1 MQPYEK
7 IPRRT
12 PSEVAVSALA
22 PERAPSTDFS
32 LSATPFHFFS
42 LLYCTHRGTLI
53 QHTVVTAHTVCTP
66 TVGVS
71 SVSQHSILSR
81 YLSLSL
87 SLPPRECVHV
97 HVDIYVY
104 TIIIRLMVLELRRL
118 PQILSP
124 CSFLLW
130 ILTHKRFHSNLA
142 IAPTCDTVST
152 YHITDKARDPQRGLS
167 RATYL
172 LKVSR
177 RAPVACRPQCRG
189 RGRRRSKRSADQRGR
204 SASRDGKRDGG
215 R

>member
-1 MQPYEK
+1 M
-7 IPRRT
+7 
-12 PSEVAVSALA
+12 ALTVEA
-22 PERAPSTDFS
+22 LHIS
-32 LSATPFHFFS
+32 
-42 LLYCTHRGTLI
+42 TLI
-53 QHTVVTAHTVCTP
+53 TLSIYPLLT
-66 TVGVS
+66 S
-71 SVSQHSILSR
+71 SADCALSR
-81 YLSLSL
+81 ST
-87 SLPPRECVHV
+87 
-97 HVDIYVY
+97 YVLCGLARGY
-104 TIIIRLMVLELRRL
+104 AYARLIWLELRRL

>member
-1 MQPYEK
+1 MCV
-7 IPRRT
+7 T
-12 PSEVAVSALA
+12 FVTCEVRVCGLRCRSG
-22 PERAPSTDFS
+22 SS
-32 LSATPFHFFS
+32 L
-42 LLYCTHRGTLI
+42 CI
-53 QHTVVTAHTVCTP
+53 W
-66 TVGVS
+66 
-71 SVSQHSILSR
+71 
-81 YLSLSL
+81 
-87 SLPPRECVHV
+87 
-97 HVDIYVY
+97 
-104 TIIIRLMVLELRRL
+104 LELRRL